1 MGILMRYYV
10 WGGICDVVVSIKS
23 YFLRHRTHL
32 IPLSWIHPNFI
43 CFFVPLLRRD
53 DKCERIKNFRWFFAT
68 TTLINFSFFSKM
80 LWLLWL
86 GTVEV
91 KGKACCDWW
100 LYLKGPVTKDV
111 QTFRDLLFWT
121 GTICTVWTRGEI
133 QIFLWNPFQI
143 PRPLSSDIIYG
154 HHSQ

>member
-32 IPLSWIHPNFI
+32 IPLSWIHPNLI

-68 TTLINFSFFSKM
+68 TTLINFSFFFENALATLIRNSWSEGKS
-80 LWLLWL
+80 LLRL
-86 GTVEV
+86 M
-91 KGKACCDWW
+91 A
-100 LYLKGPVTKDV
+100 
-111 QTFRDLLFWT
+111 LFEGASHRT
-121 GTICTVWTRGEI
+121 YRLSGIYYFEQVLFVPSEQEEKFKFFFEI
-133 QIFLWNPFQI
+133 LFKFLA
-143 PRPLSSDIIYG
+143 
-154 HHSQ
+154 H